1 MPPDDTLRHDRE
13 DGSSVLV
20 APFNDKQAAE
30 SIAQQ
35 LRNAAGTPSPSS
47 SYSKKGGGPVPRT
60 TTRRAK
66 FGIQLL
72 RTIGLQS
79 HEIGNDVR
87 KRRDELYR
95 NDFPVLEPRFTAKC
109 EDCGTELQ
117 ESPDECPSC
126 GSGDLRRPDPEERR
140 AAEELFESVNREG
153 QSLRELAK
161 YCEPDQWLAGVSC
174 IVVQY
179 EYHVAQNSAFYQDG
193 EVIAQEP
200 QELVYGDPASI
211 KPVVDDEGRVGG
223 HWYTCPLHRANPSGK
238 PGHCSDCGAELRD
251 VYFVDKSKDDPAY
264 YFRDEVVTWA
274 YPQPELNGLDGLAPT
289 AGVMLRQVVI
299 EMMVRYGAAFYDQ
312 NSDRLPNQF
321 MVLHTTNPDHWEEQ
335 LNRIRSEDDAYD
347 SPILS
352 NEYSPQDSSVP
363 EIQVVDAMPDEMLGQ
378 SRDVKKD
385 YKEDIR
391 QATGVSNVHD
401 SDLKDAGGLNNEGL
415 QLEVTDRSIAS
426 QQKDYREGWL
436 DTLCKRLGIT
446 DWQVAFIP
454 AREDERDPLEQQ
466 REVRAG
472 QLAAESG
479 LDARWEDGELVIE
492 DGDFEAPERDTPKT
506 ESDVSAATTP
516 QPGRPGVD
524 DVESA
529 ASTLGDVFE
538 HVVWADGDDVE
549 QAAQPFWSRDED
561 VPENVKRHIRTAIA
575 RTDLTMADDISAS
588 SLQPFFREKL
598 LQRQGWSLQSL
609 TRDLVDREDLE
620 TDYAQSVVRSGVAR
634 ILNQAKYQ
642 AYAELEGGSDEEILY
657 YWRGPEDDSTS
668 QGCHQLKEAT
678 NPDYGGTPRPLGE
691 FRSLQRDIHD
701 EHFAGLEFDDAAL
714 HPNERHTIEAIPA
727 SAL

>member
-20 APFNDKQAAE
+20 APFDDKQAAQN
-30 SIAQQ
+30 IAQQ
-35 LRNAAGTPSPSS
+35 LRNAGSTPAPSS
-47 SYSKKGGGPVPRT
+47 NGSDGGGPAGRAT
-60 TTRRAK
+60 SRKAK
-66 FGIQLL
+66 FGISLL

-95 NDFPVLEPRFTAKC
+95 NDFPVLKPRFTVKC

-117 ESPDECPSC
+117 EDPEECPSC
-126 GSGDLRRPDPEERR
+126 GGANLRKPDPEQRR
-140 AAEELFESVNREG
+140 EAEELFESVNREG
-153 QSLRELAK
+153 QSLRDLAK

-174 IVVQY
+174 IVIQY
-179 EYHVAQNSAFYQDG
+179 EYHIARDSGIYRDG
-193 EVIAQEP
+193 EVISKEP
-200 QELVYGDPASI
+200 QELVYGDPATI
-211 KPVVDDEGRVGG
+211 KPVVDEDGRAGG
-223 HWYTCPLHRANPSGK
+223 YWYTCPIHRESPDRE
-238 PGHCSDCGAELRD
+238 PGYCESCGAELQEI
-251 VYFVDKSKDDPAY
+251 YFVDQSKEDDAY

-289 AGVMLRQVVI
+289 AGVMLRQVII

-321 MVLHTTNPDHWEEQ
+321 MILHTTNPDHWEDQ
-335 LNRIRSEDDAYD
+335 LTKIRQEDDAYD

-352 NEYSPQDSSVP
+352 NEYSPRDSSVP
-363 EIQVVDAMPDEMLGQ
+363 EVQVVDAMPDEMLGQ
-378 SRDVKKD
+378 SRDVKQD

-446 DWQVAFIP
+446 DWQVSFIP
-454 AREDERDPLEQQ
+454 ARNDEQDALNRQ
-466 REVRAG
+466 REIRAG
-472 QLAAESG
+472 QLAAEAS

-492 DGDFEAPERDTPKT
+492 DGEFEAPERGAPK
-506 ESDVSAATTP
+506 
-516 QPGRPGVD
+516 QPGDTGSGQPSGNAGGGI
-524 DVESA
+524 ESA

-538 HVVWADGDDVE
+538 HFVWADDSDIE
-549 QAAQPFWSRDED
+549 QAAKPFWSRDED
-561 VPENVKRHIRTAIA
+561 VPEDVKRHVRTAIA
-575 RTDLTMADDISAS
+575 RTDLTMADDVSAS
-588 SLQPFFREKL
+588 TLQPFFRENL
-598 LQRQGWSLQSL
+598 LDSRGWSLRSL
-609 TRDLVDREDLE
+609 TDDLVDRESLDR
-620 TDYAQSVVRSGVAR
+620 DYARTVVRSGVAR
-634 ILNQAKYQ
+634 ILNHAKFQ
-642 AYAELEGGSDEEILY
+642 AYAELEGDADQDILY
-657 YWRGPEDDSTS
+657 YWRGPDDGDTS
-668 QGCHQLKEAT
+668 PGCQQLKEMT

-701 EHFAGLEFDDAAL
+701 EHFAGLEFDDSAL
-714 HPNERHTIEAIPA
+714 HPSERHTIEAIPA